1 MKLRLTQYF
10 LATSSLALFAVSAQ
24 AQLNV
29 NVREQATFGS
39 FVGGGPH
46 NVTNNGSINTV
57 EVVTTGS
64 PVFDITYTPLFGP
77 SGPIALGVGTL
88 NVATLTWH
96 SATNPANTFTSAAL
110 NLNIDFDNDGDFD
123 FAGAYTLGLSAFNPG
138 TSLSGQNY
146 SIVPVNLFGT
156 ANISGINYDYVGVW
170 TNASGTLLD
179 GNSTTSTLQFQFVVG
194 DNTPVPE
201 PSTYGLI
208 AAGVLMG
215 LVAVRRMRSR
225 ASAVSS

>member
-1 MKLRLTQYF
+1 MKLRLSQYLF
-10 LATSSLALFAVSAQ
+10 AATGLAIFAVSAS

-29 NVREQATFGS
+29 NVREQATFGT

-77 SGPIALGVGTL
+77 QGPILLGVGTL

-96 SATNPANTFTSAAL
+96 SATNPANTFSSAAL
-110 NLNIDFDNDGDFD
+110 ALNIDFDNDGDFD
-123 FAGAYTLGLSAFNPG
+123 FTGNYTLGLSPFNPG

-146 SIVPVNLFGT
+146 SIVPANLFGT
-156 ANISGINYDYVGVW
+156 ANISGTNYDYVGVW
-170 TNASGTLLD
+170 TNSSGILLD
-179 GNSTTSTLQFQFVVG
+179 GNSTTSTLQFQFVLG
-194 DNTPVPE
+194 NNTPVPE

-215 LVAVRRMRSR
+215 LVAVRRMRNR
-225 ASAVSS
+225 ATAISA